1 MKQLDKLEFDKG
13 GMVMKRITGQRIFLL
28 VSIIAPLLFLLMYF
42 PIWNG
47 KEILLSDTITT
58 ALFVFQCVSAILATV
73 HLFLHITAKKVCVT
87 VSVILNCVAIFS
99 IILTCFLG
107 FFFMLELLNI
117 PWFPAQD

>member
-1 MKQLDKLEFDKG
+1 MKC
-13 GMVMKRITGQRIFLL
+13 ITGQRIFLL

-58 ALFVFQCVSAILATV
+58 ALFVFQCVSAILATG
-73 HLFLHITAKKVCVT
+73 HLFLHSTAKKVCVT

-99 IILTCFLG
+99 IILTCFFG